1 MGMEVFR
8 KACEEKGID
17 TKETLILGRG
27 CNPTKG
33 NRYYL
38 RISTGKVTKN
48 TLYVVQFCKDIDLFI
63 AWYVHRND
71 IGRQRKRIIYS
82 VARGPLQDISS
93 GLNYIIKNI
102 EYSGWNEESVTAFRA
117 EDIDLFLTT
126 KVLK

>member
-27 CNPTKG
+27 CKHTKE

-71 IGRQRKRIIYS
+71 IGRRTIYS
-82 VARGPLQDISS
+82 VAGEPLINIGS
-93 GLNYIIKNI
+93 GLNYINKNV

-117 EDIDLFLTT
+117 EDIDVFLTT